1 VTGWP
6 GLMYGWAVLKPSTLN
21 TCRFLLRLPLLLSGP
36 PAELRAVLTNL
47 ENVTIEVPS
56 RKTFET
62 DTCISVVD
70 RLFSLGQTEDY

>member
-6 GLMYGWAVLKPSTLN
+6 GRMYSWAVLEPSTLN
-21 TCRFLLRLPLLLSGP
+21 TCRFLFRLPLLLSGP

-62 DTCISVVD
+62 EGAIPFPNESSYYSCLDH
-70 RLFSLGQTEDY
+70 